1 MRPAL
6 LALSIV
12 LASKTAWAA
21 TAYEALRILGKQKG
35 EAVLDSVVEVRGD
48 NGAPQP
54 KVWKIIAK
62 DARGGTREYSVSG
75 AKLAGEKSAGG
86 GGAPMNMSQLNLD
99 SDGAHTIAER
109 EAKKTAFTY
118 DRANYSL
125 RGGSKG
131 GSPVWEIHLV
141 DDRSGSTATLDIAA
155 TNGNV
160 LATEGLAGRKPVAA
174 SPAPAPAAPSAT
186 PRPQPVAEERV
197 ARTTARTNPPRAQR
211 AGDEVG
217 QFFERVGNHMSRRGR
232 QVDDFFHNLFTGEH
246 RDTAGPHGP
255 RPGSNPPPPR
265 RDDED
270 FVKPSRVRD

>member
-12 LASKTAWAA
+12 LTSQAAWAA
-21 TAYEALRILGKQKG
+21 TAYEALRTLGKQKG
-35 EAVLDSVVEVRGD
+35 EAVLDSVMEVRGD

-54 KVWKIIAK
+54 KTWKIVAK

-75 AKLAGEKSAGG
+75 PRLAGEKAAGG

-109 EAKKTAFTY
+109 EAKKASFAY
-118 DRANYSL
+118 DRASYSL

-141 DDRSGSTATLDIAA
+141 DERSGSTATLDIAA

-160 LATEGLAGRKPVAA
+160 LATEGLTARKAA
-174 SPAPAPAAPSAT
+174 AVSPTAPAAAPAPT
-186 PRPQPVAEERV
+186 PRPQPVVEERITQT
-197 ARTTARTNPPRAQR
+197 ARTTSHGTQH
-211 AGDEVG
+211 AGEEVG

-232 QVDDFFHNLFTGEH
+232 QIDDFFHNLFTGEH

-265 RDDED
+265 RGDED
-270 FVKPSRVRD
+270 YVKPSRVRD